1 MMKKVTLTK
10 LESIMQRMRKALRT
24 IEKVSLELGLPGVQV
39 RLDPLLQAG
48 VDAELIS
55 LDLRSLLEE
64 YHSENADTGFGDIA
78 HLHEFSM
85 EERNGV
91 FWIRMPMIPLNDS
104 FQRDG
109 SYVAIPLL
117 CSLKQ
122 YGLTHEIPIFDDAV
136 ITVCHHYP
144 ANFPVRYLRDHNHLA
159 MKKVLDVIG
168 LYFFTDDRME
178 HCDLYYTSK
187 LSDSYFTEI
196 FIAAKPENQGII
208 GSFAVGESDEKS
220 GKIGMV

>member
-10 LESIMQRMRKALRT
+10 LESIMQRMRKTLRT
-24 IEKVSLELGLPGVQV
+24 IEKVSLELGLPGVPV
-39 RLDPLLQAG
+39 RLDSLLQAG

-55 LDLRSLLEE
+55 LDLRSLLAD
-64 YHSENADTGFGDIA
+64 YHSEKADVVFGDIA
-78 HLHEFSM
+78 NLHEFSM
-85 EERNGV
+85 EERNGI
-91 FWIRMPMIPLNDS
+91 FYIRMPMSPMNDK
-104 FQRDG
+104 FQIDG

-117 CSLKQ
+117 CALKQ
-122 YGLTHEIPIFDDAV
+122 YGLAHEIPIFEDAI
-136 ITVCHHYP
+136 ITICHHYP
-144 ANFPVRYLRDHNHLA
+144 ANFPVRYLREHNHLA

-196 FIAAKPENQGII
+196 FIAPKPENQGII
-208 GSFAVGESDEKS
+208 GGFAVGESDEKS
-220 GKIGMV
+220 EKTGMV

>member
-10 LESIMQRMRKALRT
+10 LESIMQRMRKTLRT

-91 FWIRMPMIPLNDS
+91 FWIRMPMSPMNDK
-104 FQRDG
+104 FLRDG
-109 SYVAIPLL
+109 SHVAIPLL
-117 CSLKQ
+117 CALKQ

-159 MKKVLDVIG
+159 MKKVFDVIG
-168 LYFFTDDRME
+168 LYFFTDDRMA
-178 HCDLYYTSK
+178 HCDLYYTAKPSGE
-187 LSDSYFTEI
+187 YFTEI
-196 FIAAKPENQGII
+196 HIAPKPENQGII
-208 GSFAVGESDEKS
+208 GGFAVGESGEKNA
-220 GKIGMV
+220 KIGMV

>member
-10 LESIMQRMRKALRT
+10 LENIMQRMRKTLRT
-24 IEKVSLELGLPGVQV
+24 IEKVSMELGLPGVQV
-39 RLDPLLQAG
+39 RLDSLLQAG

-91 FWIRMPMIPLNDS
+91 FVIRMPMIPPNNS
-104 FQRDG
+104 FQDD

-117 CSLKQ
+117 CALKQ

-144 ANFPVRYLRDHNHLA
+144 VNFPVRYLRDHNHIA

-196 FIAAKPENQGII
+196 FIAPKPENQGII
-208 GSFAVGESDEKS
+208 GGFTVGESDEKIK
-220 GKIGMV
+220 KIGMV

>member
-24 IEKVSLELGLPGVQV
+24 IEKVSLELGLPGVPV
-39 RLDPLLQAG
+39 RLDALLQAG

-55 LDLRSLLEE
+55 LDLRALLAD
-64 YHSENADTGFGDIA
+64 YHSEKEDAEDGEIA

-117 CSLKQ
+117 CALKQ

-168 LYFFTDDRME
+168 LYLFTDDRIE

-187 LSDSYFTEI
+187 LSDRYFTEI
-196 FIAAKPENQGII
+196 FIAPKPENQGII

-220 GKIGMV
+220 AKNGLV

>member
-10 LESIMQRMRKALRT
+10 LESIMQRMRKTLRT

-39 RLDPLLQAG
+39 RLDSLLQAG

-55 LDLRSLLEE
+55 LDLRSLLMD
-64 YHSENADTGFGDIA
+64 YYSEKADDVFGDIA
-78 HLHEFSM
+78 HIHEFSM
-85 EERNGV
+85 EERNGI
-91 FWIRMPMIPLNDS
+91 FCIRMPMSPPNDS
-104 FQRDG
+104 FQMDG

-117 CSLKQ
+117 CTLKQ

-136 ITVCHHYP
+136 ISVCHHYP

-196 FIAAKPENQGII
+196 FIAPKPQHQGII
-208 GSFAVGESDEKS
+208 GGFAVGESDKKS
-220 GKIGMV
+220 AKNGLV

>member
-1 MMKKVTLTK
+1 
-10 LESIMQRMRKALRT
+10 
-24 IEKVSLELGLPGVQV
+24 
-39 RLDPLLQAG
+39 
-48 VDAELIS
+48 
-55 LDLRSLLEE
+55 
-64 YHSENADTGFGDIA
+64 
-78 HLHEFSM
+78 
-85 EERNGV
+85 
-91 FWIRMPMIPLNDS
+91 MPMSPPNDN

-117 CSLKQ
+117 CALKQ

-136 ITVCHHYP
+136 ITICHHYP
-144 ANFPVRYLRDHNHLA
+144 ANFPVRYLRDHNHIV
-159 MKKVLDVIG
+159 MKKVFDVIG

-208 GSFAVGESDEKS
+208 GVFAVGESDEKS
-220 GKIGMV
+220 EKIGMV

>member
-10 LESIMQRMRKALRT
+10 LESIMQRMRKTLRT

-39 RLDPLLQAG
+39 QLDPLMQAG

-55 LDLRSLLEE
+55 LDLRALLID
-64 YHSENADTGFGDIA
+64 YYSEKADDVFGEIA
-78 HLHEFSM
+78 NLHEFSM

-91 FWIRMPMIPLNDS
+91 FWIRMPMIPLH
-104 FQRDG
+104 DG
-109 SYVAIPLL
+109 SQMDDSYVAIPLL
-117 CSLKQ
+117 CALKQ
-122 YGLTHEIPIFDDAV
+122 YGLTHEIPIFADAV
-136 ITVCHHYP
+136 ITICHNYP

-178 HCDLYYTSK
+178 YCDLYYTSK

-196 FIAAKPENQGII
+196 FIAPKPQHQGII
-208 GSFAVGESDEKS
+208 GGFAVGESDEKS
-220 GKIGMV
+220 ENFGSV

>member
-1 MMKKVTLTK
+1 MMKKVTLTR
-10 LESIMQRMRKALRT
+10 LESIMQRMRKTLRT
-24 IEKVSLELGLPGVQV
+24 IEKVNLELGLPGVQV

-55 LDLRSLLEE
+55 LDLRALLTD
-64 YHSENADTGFGDIA
+64 YHSEKEDAGFGDIA
-78 HLHEFSM
+78 HLHEFSL

-91 FWIRMPMIPLNDS
+91 FWIRMPMNPLNVS

-109 SYVAIPLL
+109 SNAAIPLL
-117 CSLKQ
+117 CALKQ

-136 ITVCHHYP
+136 ITVCHNYP

-168 LYFFTDDRME
+168 LYFLLEDNMA
-178 HCDLYYTSK
+178 HCDLYYTAK
-187 LSDSYFTEI
+187 ASDTYFTEI
-196 FIAAKPENQGII
+196 FIAPKPENQGII
-208 GSFAVGESDEKS
+208 GGFAVGESGE
-220 GKIGMV
+220 

>member
-10 LESIMQRMRKALRT
+10 LESIMQRMRKTLRT
-24 IEKVSLELGLPGVQV
+24 IEKVSLELGVPGVQV
-39 RLDPLLQAG
+39 RLDSLLQAG

-91 FWIRMPMIPLNDS
+91 FWIRMPMSPMNDK
-104 FQRDG
+104 FLRDG

-117 CSLKQ
+117 CALKQ

-168 LYFFTDDRME
+168 LYFFTDDSME

-187 LSDSYFTEI
+187 LSDRYSTEI
-196 FIAAKPENQGII
+196 FIAPKPENQGII

-220 GKIGMV
+220 EKIGMV

>member
-91 FWIRMPMIPLNDS
+91 FVIRMPMNPLNGLVNICAVEKYPKS
-104 FQRDG
+104 HAATPSMNTAHIFAGG
-109 SYVAIPLL
+109 SP
-117 CSLKQ
+117 CGLK
-122 YGLTHEIPIFDDAV
+122 LFT
-136 ITVCHHYP
+136 
-144 ANFPVRYLRDHNHLA
+144 R
-159 MKKVLDVIG
+159 MVL
-168 LYFFTDDRME
+168 
-178 HCDLYYTSK
+178 
-187 LSDSYFTEI
+187 
-196 FIAAKPENQGII
+196 
-208 GSFAVGESDEKS
+208 
-220 GKIGMV
+220 

>member
-10 LESIMQRMRKALRT
+10 LESIMQRMRKTLRT

-39 RLDPLLQAG
+39 RLDSLLQAG

-64 YHSENADTGFGDIA
+64 YHSENTDTGFGDIA

-91 FWIRMPMIPLNDS
+91 FWIQMPMIPLNDS

-117 CSLKQ
+117 CALKQ

-136 ITVCHHYP
+136 ITICHYYP
-144 ANFPVRYLRDHNHLA
+144 GNFPVRYLRDHNHLA
-159 MKKVLDVIG
+159 MKKVFDVIG
-168 LYFFTDDRME
+168 LYFFTDDRLE

-196 FIAAKPENQGII
+196 FIAPKPERQGII
-208 GSFAVGESDEKS
+208 GGFAVGESDEKS
-220 GKIGMV
+220 AKNGLV

>member
-39 RLDPLLQAG
+39 RLDSLLQAG

-55 LDLRSLLEE
+55 LDLHALLSD
-64 YHSENADTGFGDIA
+64 YHSEKAYAEFGDIA
-78 HLHEFSM
+78 NLHEFSM

-104 FQRDG
+104 FQKNG

-117 CSLKQ
+117 CALKQ
-122 YGLTHEIPIFDDAV
+122 YGLTHEIPIFNDAV
-136 ITVCHHYP
+136 ITICHYYP
-144 ANFPVRYLRDHNHLA
+144 GNFPVRYLRDHNHLA
-159 MKKVLDVIG
+159 MKKVFDVIG
-168 LYFFTDDRME
+168 LYLFTDDRME
-178 HCDLYYTSK
+178 LCDLYYTSK

-196 FIAAKPENQGII
+196 FIAPKPENQGII
-208 GSFAVGESDEKS
+208 GVFAVGESDEKS
-220 GKIGMV
+220 AKKGLV